1 MVLCVVLRLLTLPT
15 RSLTCLKR
23 VLSCPSPTRPR
34 RQTYPAPRLWLM
46 RFMLLLLLIMLLG
59 LGWYG
64 WQERERLNTELQQVT
79 GEMSNLH
86 ARFDAEEGRGQH
98 VSSFGSRLAT
108 VEEHNES
115 IVARLAGLEVEVQ
128 QSSEREA
135 SRFTA
140 LDERVDEVV
149 GNLDGLLDDV
159 EAREALLGAV
169 RSSLDSLERVE
180 SEGREGLEAQIAAL
194 ETSRERD
201 AQQFET
207 LQESHAA
214 LVERYQDT
222 QASFEDQLSGLD
234 ERLQALD
241 AEHARRFADVENGLA
256 GSTAMDAA
264 LEEVTAL
271 QSRLSAL
278 ETELRE
284 LRQEQLRLNAGL
296 QALQ

>member
-1 MVLCVVLRLLTLPT
+1 MPEARPIVPDPDS
-15 RSLTCLKR
+15 SL
-23 VLSCPSPTRPR
+23 TRPR

-46 RFMLLLLLIMLLG
+46 KLMLLLLLAMLVG
-59 LGWYG
+59 MGWFG
-64 WQERERLNTELQQVT
+64 WQERERLHTELQQVT

-98 VSSFGSRLAT
+98 VSAFGSRLAT

-115 IVARLAGLEVEVQ
+115 IVARLAGLEIEVQ
-128 QSSEREA
+128 QSSERGA

-149 GNLDGLLDDV
+149 GILDGLRDDV

-169 RSSLDSLERVE
+169 RSSLDALERVE
-180 SEGREGLEAQIAAL
+180 SEGREGLQAQMAAL
-194 ETSRERD
+194 EASRDRD

-207 LQESHAA
+207 LRESHAA

-222 QASFEDQLSGLD
+222 QDSFEDQLSGLD

-241 AEHARRFADVENGLA
+241 AEQAQRFADVENELGEP
-256 GSTAMDAA
+256 TAMDVA

-271 QSRLSAL
+271 QSRLGTL

-296 QALQ
+296 EALQ

>member
-1 MVLCVVLRLLTLPT
+1 MPEARPIVPDPDS
-15 RSLTCLKR
+15 SL
-23 VLSCPSPTRPR
+23 TRPR

-46 RFMLLLLLIMLLG
+46 KLMLLLLLAMLVG
-59 LGWYG
+59 LGWFG
-64 WQERERLNTELQQVT
+64 WQERERLHTELQQVT

-98 VSSFGSRLAT
+98 VSAFGSRLAT

-115 IVARLAGLEVEVQ
+115 IVARLAGLEIEVQ
-128 QSSEREA
+128 QSSERGA

-149 GNLDGLLDDV
+149 GILDGLRDDV

-169 RSSLDSLERVE
+169 RSSLDALERVE
-180 SEGREGLEAQIAAL
+180 SEGREGLQAQMAAL
-194 ETSRERD
+194 EASRDRD

-207 LQESHAA
+207 LRESHAA

-222 QASFEDQLSGLD
+222 QDSFEDQLSGLD

-241 AEHARRFADVENGLA
+241 AEQAQRFADVENELGEP
-256 GSTAMDAA
+256 TAMDVA

-271 QSRLSAL
+271 QSQLGTL

-296 QALQ
+296 EALQ

>member
-1 MVLCVVLRLLTLPT
+1 MPEARPIVPDPDS
-15 RSLTCLKR
+15 SL
-23 VLSCPSPTRPR
+23 TRPR

-46 RFMLLLLLIMLLG
+46 KLMLLLLLAMLVG
-59 LGWYG
+59 LGWFG
-64 WQERERLNTELQQVT
+64 WQERERLHTELQQVT

-98 VSSFGSRLAT
+98 VSAFGSRLAT

-115 IVARLAGLEVEVQ
+115 IVARLAGLEIEVQ
-128 QSSEREA
+128 QSSERGA

-149 GNLDGLLDDV
+149 GILDGLRDDV

-169 RSSLDSLERVE
+169 RSSLDALERVE
-180 SEGREGLEAQIAAL
+180 SEGREGLQAQMAAL
-194 ETSRERD
+194 EASRDRD

-207 LQESHAA
+207 LRESHAA

-222 QASFEDQLSGLD
+222 QDSFEDQLSGLD

-241 AEHARRFADVENGLA
+241 AEQAQRFADVENELGEP
-256 GSTAMDAA
+256 TAMDVA

-271 QSRLSAL
+271 QSRLGTL

-296 QALQ
+296 EALQ

>member
-1 MVLCVVLRLLTLPT
+1 MPEARPIVPDPDS
-15 RSLTCLKR
+15 SL
-23 VLSCPSPTRPR
+23 TRPR

-46 RFMLLLLLIMLLG
+46 KFMLLLLLIMLLG

-98 VSSFGSRLAT
+98 VSSFGSRLST

-296 QALQ
+296 EALQ

>member
-1 MVLCVVLRLLTLPT
+1 MPEARPIVPDPDS
-15 RSLTCLKR
+15 SL
-23 VLSCPSPTRPR
+23 TRPR
-34 RQTYPAPRLWLM
+34 RQPYPAPRLWLM
-46 RFMLLLLLIMLLG
+46 KFMLLLLLTMLLG
-59 LGWYG
+59 LGWLG
-64 WQERERLNTELQQVT
+64 WQERERLNIELQQVT

-86 ARFDAEEGRGQH
+86 ARFDAEDGRGQH
-98 VSSFGSRLAT
+98 VSAFGSRLAT

-128 QSSEREA
+128 QSSERGA

-149 GNLDGLLDDV
+149 GKLEGLLDDI
-159 EAREALLGAV
+159 ETREALLGAV

-194 ETSRERD
+194 EASRERD

-207 LQESHAA
+207 LRESHAA
-214 LVERYQDT
+214 LVERYEGMQD
-222 QASFEDQLSGLD
+222 AFEDQLSGLD

-241 AEHARRFADVENGLA
+241 AEQTRRFADVENELGDP
-256 GSTAMDAA
+256 TAMEAA
-264 LEEVTAL
+264 LEEVATL

-296 QALQ
+296 EALQ

>member
-1 MVLCVVLRLLTLPT
+1 MPEARPIVPDPDS
-15 RSLTCLKR
+15 SL
-23 VLSCPSPTRPR
+23 TRPR

-46 RFMLLLLLIMLLG
+46 KLMLLLLLAMLVG
-59 LGWYG
+59 LGWFG
-64 WQERERLNTELQQVT
+64 WQERERLHTELQQVT

-98 VSSFGSRLAT
+98 VSAFGSRLAT

-115 IVARLAGLEVEVQ
+115 IVARLAGLEIEVQ
-128 QSSEREA
+128 QSSERGA

-149 GNLDGLLDDV
+149 GILDGLRDDV

-169 RSSLDSLERVE
+169 RSSLDALERVE
-180 SEGREGLEAQIAAL
+180 SEGREGLQAQMAAL
-194 ETSRERD
+194 EASRDRD

-207 LQESHAA
+207 LRESHAA

-222 QASFEDQLSGLD
+222 QDSFEDQLSGLD

-241 AEHARRFADVENGLA
+241 AEQARRFADVENELGEP
-256 GSTAMDAA
+256 TAMDVA

-271 QSRLSAL
+271 QSQLGTL

-296 QALQ
+296 EALQ